1 MAVQTGTRAQH
12 TKNPLHNLSWH
23 KIAVHK
29 QPKTNLIMDSDENCS
44 ICYRKYGLQSN
55 GIFLC
60 KDGHSNSDYITTCEH
75 WFCCNCIDK
84 FYIEQVYNCPIC
96 NENWLQWIKSRH
108 FYLYHND
115 DDDDDNEDVN
125 ADDNNN
131 EDVNADD
138 NNNEDVNVDDN
149 GDVNADDNNNEDV
162 NVDDNGDVNA
172 DDDDNGDVNADDD
185 DNDDADDDDN
195 EDADDDDNED
205 ANENNVRICTC
216 QN

>member
-1 MAVQTGTRAQH
+1 MCDTNTRGAGIY
-12 TKNPLHNLSWH
+12 PGI
-23 KIAVHK
+23 KIAGHK

-75 WFCCNCIDK
+75 WFCFNCINK

-108 FYLYHND
+108 FYLYHLHN
-115 DDDDDNEDVN
+115 DDDDNEDAN
-125 ADDNNN
+125 
-131 EDVNADD
+131 
-138 NNNEDVNVDDN
+138 
-149 GDVNADDNNNEDV
+149 
-162 NVDDNGDVNA
+162 
-172 DDDDNGDVNADDD
+172 DDDNGDVNADDD
-185 DNDDADDDDN
+185 DNDNDNEDANDDDN
-195 EDADDDDNED
+195 EDVNADDDDNED
-205 ANENNVRICTC
+205 ANENNGAVCTC